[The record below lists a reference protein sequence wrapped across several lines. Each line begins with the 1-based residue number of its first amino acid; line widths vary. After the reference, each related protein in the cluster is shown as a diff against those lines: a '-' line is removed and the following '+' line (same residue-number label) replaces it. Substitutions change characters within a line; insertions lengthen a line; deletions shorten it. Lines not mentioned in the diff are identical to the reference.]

1 MHRLDREDL
10 GVPGRP
16 LVLLGLRLLLILS
29 VQVVL
34 RVPGRLLILLGL
46 RLLLILSVRVVLRLL
61 AALEVQLGPAGLV
74 DQNKMQVQGSAGR
87 PQDTW
92 LSLALPR
99 LCLRG
104 IGTTKKFGQS
114 GRLVFTTE

>member
-10 GVPGRP
+10 RVPGRP
-16 LVLLGLRLLLILS
+16 LVLLGLRVLLILS

-34 RVPGRLLILLGL
+34 R
-46 RLLLILSVRVVLRLL
+46 LL
-61 AALEVQLGPAGLV
+61 AAPEVRLGPADLV
-74 DQNKMQVQGSAGR
+74 DQNKMQEKGSAWQ

-92 LSLALPR
+92 FSLVLPQ

-104 IGTTKKFGQS
+104 D
-114 GRLVFTTE
+114 